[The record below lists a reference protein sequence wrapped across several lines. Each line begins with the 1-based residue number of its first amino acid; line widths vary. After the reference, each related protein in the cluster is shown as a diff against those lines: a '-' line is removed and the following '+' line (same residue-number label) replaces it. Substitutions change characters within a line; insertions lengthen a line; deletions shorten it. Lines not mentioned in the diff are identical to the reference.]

1 MGMYKHISGTWRR
14 LWKDPEYR
22 RYVTLLRTKWRR
34 GKTIERVEKPSRLD
48 RAHAIGYRAK
58 QGYIVV
64 RVRVRKGGLSKI
76 PPKLGRR
83 QKRMGIRK
91 IKRQLSMQKI
101 AENRASRKY
110 PNMRIL
116 GSYYL
121 GEDGKYIWYE
131 CVLRDENHPAVKSVK
146 S

>member
-1 MGMYKHISGTWRR
+1 MGMYRYLSETWRII
-14 LWKDPEYR
+14 WSDPEYR
-22 RYVTLLRTKWRR
+22 RYLTQLRMKWRR
-34 GKTIERVEKPSRLD
+34 ERAIQRIERPSRLD
-48 RAHAIGYRAK
+48 RAHALGYRAK

-83 QKRMGIRK
+83 QKRMGVSK
-91 IKRQLSMQKI
+91 IKRQLSMQAI
-101 AENRASRKY
+101 AEGRAKRKY
-110 PNMRIL
+110 PNMRVL
-116 GSYYL
+116 GSYYV

-131 CVLRDENHPAVKSVK
+131 VIMRDEHHPTVKSVR

>member
-1 MGMYKHISGTWRR
+1 MGMYRYLSETWRTI
-14 LWKDPEYR
+14 WSDPEYR
-22 RYVTLLRTKWRR
+22 RYLTQLRMKWRR
-34 GKTIERVEKPSRLD
+34 ERAIQRIERPSRLD
-48 RAHAIGYRAK
+48 RAHALGYRAK

-83 QKRMGIRK
+83 QKRMGISK
-91 IKRQLSMQKI
+91 IKRQLSMQAI
-101 AENRASRKY
+101 AEGRAKRKY
-110 PNMRIL
+110 PNMRVL
-116 GSYYL
+116 GSYYV

-131 CVLRDENHPAVKSVK
+131 VIMRDEHHPAVKSVR

>member
-1 MGMYKHISGTWRR
+1 MGMYRYLSETWRTI
-14 LWKDPEYR
+14 WSDPEYR
-22 RYVTLLRTKWRR
+22 RYLTQLRMKWRR
-34 GKTIERVEKPSRLD
+34 ERAIQRIERPSRLD
-48 RAHAIGYRAK
+48 RAHALGYRAK

-83 QKRMGIRK
+83 QKRMGVSK
-91 IKRQLSMQKI
+91 IKRQLSMQAI
-101 AENRASRKY
+101 AEGRAKRKY
-110 PNMRIL
+110 PNMRVL
-116 GSYYL
+116 GSYYV

-131 CVLRDENHPAVKSVK
+131 VIMRDEHHPTVKSVR